1 MNFIKNLFTKIQCT
15 LFPELEEHFEEK
27 LSPKD
32 EAFIKAIEL
41 IRPDRFLGQFDYQGR
56 GQPPKSRIS
65 LFLAFLAKS
74 IYGIATTTLLIDYLH
89 SNKLLR
95 NLCGYEYRGEIPS
108 ESTFSRAFAQFSEA
122 QLLQRIHEEVIKEN
136 LSEELVFHIS
146 RDSTSIEVREKPVPK
161 QEAASEEQKP
171 KRKRGRPSKTDP
183 KVEPEKTRIEHQKE
197 RDLEENLKDLPEAQ
211 CEKGTKKNALGYKHS
226 WNGYKLHLD
235 VIDGDIP
242 ISAILTGAAIH
253 DSQLAI
259 PLAQM
264 SSSRVTSLYD
274 LMDAAYDAQAIK
286 EAVEDLGRVPII
298 DPNPRA
304 GPKVELPDDRLE
316 RFKNRSSVE
325 RVNGNLK
332 DNFGGRSV
340 RVKGAAKVMC
350 HLMFGLI
357 ALTASQLYRA
367 FT

>member
-1 MNFIKNLFTKIQCT
+1 MNIKNLFTKLQYK
-15 LFPELEEHFEEK
+15 LFPEIEEHFEEK
-27 LSPKD
+27 LSTKD

-74 IYGIATTTLLIDYLH
+74 IYGIGTTKLLIDYLH
-89 SNKLLR
+89 SHKLLR
-95 NLCGYEYRGEIPS
+95 NLCGYESLGEIPS
-108 ESTFSRAFAQFSEA
+108 ESTFSRAFAQFSQTQMPE
-122 QLLQRIHEEVIKEN
+122 RIHQKIIKEN

-146 RDSTSIEVREKPVPK
+146 RDSTSIEVREKPAQK
-161 QEAASEEQKP
+161 KETASNEQKP
-171 KRKRGRPSKTDP
+171 KRRRGRPRKTEP
-183 KVEPEKTRIEHQKE
+183 KVEPEKTRIERQKD
-197 RDLEENLKDLPEAQ
+197 RGLEENLEDLPKVQ
-211 CEKGTKKNALGYKHS
+211 SEKGTKKNALGYKYS

-242 ISAILTGAAIH
+242 ISAVLTGAAIH

-274 LMDAAYDAQAIK
+274 LMDAAYDAGPIK
-286 EAVEDLGRVPII
+286 EAIENLGRVPII
-298 DPNPRA
+298 DPNPRG
-304 GPKVELPDDRLE
+304 GPKVQLPNDRLE

-332 DNFGGRSV
+332 DNFGGRAI
-340 RVKGAAKVMC
+340 RVKGATKVMC

-357 ALTASQLYRA
+357 ALTAAQLYRA

>member
-1 MNFIKNLFTKIQCT
+1 MSIKNLFTRIQYK

-32 EAFIKAIEL
+32 EAFVKAIEL

-56 GQPPKSRIS
+56 GQPPKSRVN

-74 IYGIATTTLLIDYLH
+74 IYGLGTTTLLIDYLRA
-89 SNKLLR
+89 NKLLR
-95 NLCGYEYRGEIPS
+95 NLCGYESLRAIPS
-108 ESTFSRAFAQFSEA
+108 ESTFSRAFADFSEA
-122 QLLQRIHEEVIKEN
+122 EILERIHQKIIKEN

-146 RDSTSIEVREKPVPK
+146 RDSTSIEVREKPVFK
-161 QEAASEEQKP
+161 EETTAKEQKP
-171 KRKRGRPSKTDP
+171 KKKRGRPRKTAP
-183 KVEPEKTRIEHQKE
+183 KVEPEKTRIEQQKE
-197 RDLEENLKDLPEAQ
+197 RGLEENLEDLPKVQ
-211 CEKGTKKNALGYKHS
+211 CEKGTKKNAKGYKYS

-242 ISAILTGAAIH
+242 ISAILSGASIH

-264 SSSRVTSLYD
+264 SSTRVTSLYD
-274 LMDAAYDAQAIK
+274 LMDAAYDAGPIK
-286 EAVEDLGRVPII
+286 EAIEDLGRVPII
-298 DPNPRA
+298 DPNPRG
-304 GPKVELPDDRLE
+304 GPKVELPGDRLE

-350 HLMFGLI
+350 HLMFGII
-357 ALTASQLYRA
+357 ALTAGQLYRA